1 MQKSGNS
8 SESSSVFTNALRG
21 VQYSVD
27 FLTAIL
33 LLTGQI
39 STVGVY
45 IVSNG
50 FLLAATGPI
59 MGGDRLKG
67 LSTPASMGL
76 DAIDVINAL
85 LLIIGQ
91 VQVTGPYITS
101 GRLYM
106 VWTGEIFGLP
116 TTEVTT
122 PAVEKQRAL
131 AQYMKNQ
138 VLHHGQASNRAAA
151 RGNQD
156 GAD

>member
-1 MQKSGNS
+1 MKKNNQVQ
-8 SESSSVFTNALRG
+8 SSSVWKTTLRG

-39 STVGVY
+39 TTVGVY

-59 MGGDRLKG
+59 IGGNRMKG
-67 LSTPASMGL
+67 QSKTASIGL

-85 LLIIGQ
+85 LLIVGQ

-101 GRLYM
+101 GRVYI
-106 VWTGEIFGLP
+106 VWTGEIFGLE

-122 PAVEKQRAL
+122 PAVEERRAL
-131 AQYMKNQ
+131 AQYIKKRM
-138 VLHHGQASNRAAA
+138 LHQRQPTNRT
-151 RGNQD
+151 
-156 GAD
+156 

>member
-1 MQKSGNS
+1 MKKNNRQGQ
-8 SESSSVFTNALRG
+8 SSSTWKTTLRG

-39 STVGVY
+39 TTVGVY

-59 MGGDRLKG
+59 IGGDRMKG
-67 LSTPASMGL
+67 QSTAASIGL

-85 LLIIGQ
+85 LLIVGQ

-101 GRLYM
+101 GRVYI
-106 VWTGEIFGLP
+106 VWTGEIFGLE

-122 PAVEKQRAL
+122 PAMEEQRSL
-131 AQYMKNQ
+131 AQYIKKQM
-138 VLHHGQASNRAAA
+138 LHRRQPPNRT
-151 RGNQD
+151 
-156 GAD
+156 